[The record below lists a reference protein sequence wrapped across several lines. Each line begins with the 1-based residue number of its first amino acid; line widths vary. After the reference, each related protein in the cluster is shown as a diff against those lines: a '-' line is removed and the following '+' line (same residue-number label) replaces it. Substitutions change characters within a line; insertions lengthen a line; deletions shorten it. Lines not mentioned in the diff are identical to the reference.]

1 VEKYVKFVVRYRFLV
16 LALLLLITIISG
28 VVLSNVRLSGSISD
42 LFLGESPRFHRYME
56 RVKEFGS
63 DSFIIIAFEEEN
75 LFTKPSIERLKIVTG
90 RIKEIPRV
98 KNVKSILDLQEVRV
112 IDGVPSADHY
122 VDIAMQHSEQSGQ
135 ILDKLRSDP
144 LTGGLMISRDGRH
157 SLVVIELAFT
167 EKGSDQDLPPLVDE
181 IINIFED
188 AGFDRSNLHQAG
200 QIPILVEMLK
210 QTRFNIGRLFP
221 IVCLVLFLTVYLL
234 FQRFWPVLIT
244 LTVTFIGVTWTMA
257 FAILLFGQ
265 LNILTAMT
273 PGIIMIIAFS
283 DVIHLCGSY
292 HMEISK
298 GERKEQAIEKS
309 CSEVG
314 AACFFTSITTFFGFI
329 SLTLVPAP
337 VTRQMG
343 AVLGVGVGLALIIAM
358 TLTPIIFSLMKAPRP
373 LRVGAASRAQVLL
386 YQAIDFVVQL
396 TRKRPWFIVITF
408 ATLLVITFLGVKQ
421 IEFETNI
428 TKRLAEDNPIRVDSS
443 YFSEHFDGTNYV
455 DIFLEA
461 PEPNGLIDPELLSR
475 VCSYQKALLNI
486 PEVDKTISV
495 VDLIIRIHRLFNP
508 GKKESGFLPVTE
520 GEIYNYIFMF
530 KMSGNDDLKGMIDS
544 DNKTMRL
551 RLHLNDSGFFAA
563 HRTSQKALAEGKA
576 ILGDKVNVEVTGI
589 AALFGEW
596 VEGFIEGQKRG
607 LIFAFLSILI
617 MMVIALRSFAG
628 GLWAMLPNMIP
639 LLVLGG
645 YVGWLWDFVD
655 SDTLMVATIA
665 IGISVD
671 DTIHFLFR
679 YRFELER
686 TGDIDIA
693 LDRTFHFSG
702 RAIIITSVILVA
714 GFAPFAISDY
724 FSVKIMGTLLPI
736 TLAAAMAT
744 DLLLIPAMIKLGAF
758 RFRTREAQKAANR

>member
-1 VEKYVKFVVRYRFLV
+1 VENYIRFVVRYRFLV
-16 LALLLLITIISG
+16 LGLLLLITIISG

-42 LFLGESPRFHRYME
+42 LFLGESPRFHRYLE

-63 DSFIIIAFEEEN
+63 DAFIIIAFEEEN
-75 LFTKPSIERLKIVTG
+75 LFSKPSIEKLKIVAG
-90 RIKEIPRV
+90 KIKALPRV
-98 KNVKSILDLQEVRV
+98 KTVKSILDLQKVRV
-112 IDGVPSADHY
+112 IDGFPKADHY
-122 VDIAMQHSEQSGQ
+122 VDLAMKYPMRSGK
-135 ILDKLRSDP
+135 ILDELRSDP
-144 LTGGLMISRDGRH
+144 LISGLLISKDGRH
-157 SLVVIELAFT
+157 SMVVIELAFS
-167 EKGSDQDLPPLVDE
+167 EKRSDQDLPPLVDE
-181 IINIFED
+181 ILNIFED
-188 AGFDRSNLHQAG
+188 SGFDRANLHQAG

-210 QTRFNIGRLFP
+210 QTQFNIGRLFP
-221 IVCLVLFLTVYLL
+221 IVCLVLFVTVYIL
-234 FQRFWPVLIT
+234 FQRFWPVFIT
-244 LTVTFIGVTWTMA
+244 LIVTFIGVTWTMA

-265 LNILTAMT
+265 INILTATT

-329 SLTLVPAP
+329 SLALVPAP

-343 AVLGVGVGLALIIAM
+343 VVLGVGVGLALIIAM
-358 TLTPIIFSLMKAPRP
+358 TLTPIIFSLMKAPKP
-373 LRVGAASRAQVLL
+373 LRVGAASKAQLLL
-386 YQAIDFVVQL
+386 YEAIDFVVHL
-396 TRKRPWFIVITF
+396 TRKRPWVIVTTF
-408 ATLLVITFLGVKQ
+408 AALLVLTVVGVTR
-421 IEFETNI
+421 IEFETDI
-428 TKRLAEDNPIRVDSS
+428 TKRLAKDNPIRVDSR
-443 YFSEHFDGTNYV
+443 YFSEHFDGTSYV
-455 DIFLEA
+455 DIFVEA

-475 VCSYQKALLNI
+475 VSSYQNALLNI
-486 PEVDKTISV
+486 PEVDKAISV
-495 VDLIIRIHRLFNP
+495 VDLITHIHRLFNP
-508 GKKESGFLPVTE
+508 GKKEGGVRPMTE
-520 GEIYNYIFMF
+520 GDISNYLFMF
-530 KMSGNDDLKGMIDS
+530 RMAGSDDHKSMIDN

-563 HRTSQKALAEGKA
+563 HRASQKALASGQA
-576 ILGDKVNVEVTGI
+576 ILGDKVQIEVTGI
-589 AALFGEW
+589 LALFGEW
-596 VEGFIEGQKRG
+596 VEGFIEGQKKG
-607 LIFAFLSILI
+607 LIFAFLTILM
-617 MMVIALRSFAG
+617 MMVIALRSFTG
-628 GLWAMLPNMIP
+628 GLWAMLPNIIP

-645 YVGWLWDFVD
+645 YVGWFWDLVD
-655 SDTLMVATIA
+655 SDTLLVATIA

-679 YRFELER
+679 YRFERER

-736 TLAAAMAT
+736 ALAAAMTT

-758 RFRTREAQKAANR
+758 RFRTRGPQ